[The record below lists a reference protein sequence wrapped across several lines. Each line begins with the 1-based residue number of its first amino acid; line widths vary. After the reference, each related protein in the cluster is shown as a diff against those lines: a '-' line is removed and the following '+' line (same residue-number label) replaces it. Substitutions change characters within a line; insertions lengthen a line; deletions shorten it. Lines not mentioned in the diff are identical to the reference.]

1 MRKILPI
8 NKGSDILGTM
18 KITRRSPLTKLYN
31 EMDLDVTQD
40 QINRF
45 DKPKHLREPIQDI
58 FPNLSAS
65 EREFLKTGYTDE
77 DWKQIFGPSN

>member
-1 MRKILPI
+1 
-8 NKGSDILGTM
+8 M
-18 KITRRSPLTKLYN
+18 KIVRRSPLTGIYN

-45 DKPKHLREPIQDI
+45 DKPAHLRETIQDI

-65 EREFLKTGYTDE
+65 EREFIKTGYTDE
-77 DWKQIFGPSN
+77 DWNYIFGPDGA